1 MSKFETAFIA
11 KSRSLLAGEYL
22 PKIQKSLTAISDEQI
37 WWRSGPETNSIG
49 NLLLHLSGNARQWIV
64 SGVGEQLDHRQRQ
77 TEFDASAGQ
86 SREKLLEQLQQTV
99 NEVDAVLANFDTSK
113 LLETRQIQNH
123 DVSVIDAI
131 YHVVEHFAMHTGQ
144 IIYLAK
150 MLGQKDLGFYKFVEG
165 APRSN
170 WS

>member
-1 MSKFETAFIA
+1 MSEFETAFIA

-22 PKIQKSLTAISDEQI
+22 PKIQKSLAVISDEQI

-64 SGVGEQLDHRQRQ
+64 SGVGELPDHRERQ
-77 TEFDASAGQ
+77 AEFDAREGQ
-86 SREKLLEQLQQTV
+86 TREELLEQLNQTV
-99 NEVDAVLANFDTSK
+99 TEVDAVLANLDTAK
-113 LLETRQIQNH
+113 LLETRHIQNH
-123 DVSVIDAI
+123 DVTVIDAI

-150 MLGQKDLGFYKFVEG
+150 MLGRTDLGFYGFVDG
-165 APRSN
+165 APRAH
-170 WS
+170 W